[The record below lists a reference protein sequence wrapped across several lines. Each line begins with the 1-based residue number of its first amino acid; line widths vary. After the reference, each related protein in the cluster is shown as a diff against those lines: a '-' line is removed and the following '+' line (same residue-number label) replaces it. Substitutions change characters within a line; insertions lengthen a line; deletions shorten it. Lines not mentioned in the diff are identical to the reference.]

1 MITGHIKK
9 KHLILFTYFN
19 TLFYIK
25 QAKYG
30 EHPGLLINVVFSSDT
45 VIDSY
50 VTVINER
57 DKYVKTYA
65 NKIPVTK
72 FTFMAAV

>member
-1 MITGHIKK
+1 M
-9 KHLILFTYFN
+9 LFSYFN
-19 TLFYIK
+19 TLFYIAD
-25 QAKYG
+25 QIG
-30 EHPGLLINVVFSSDT
+30 EHTGLLINVVFSSNT

-72 FTFMAAV
+72 STFMAAV

>member
-1 MITGHIKK
+1 M
-9 KHLILFTYFN
+9 
-19 TLFYIK
+19 
-25 QAKYG
+25 

-50 VTVINER
+50 VSVINER
-57 DKYVKTYA
+57 DKYVNTYG

-72 FTFMAAV
+72 STFMAAV